1 MLEQYLNIARII
13 RTSNEKNHI
22 KQSFLHN
29 VSEIQN
35 TIRMLAICNLSSE
48 DLSNH
53 HLLSNKE
60 IFFKEIWSKY
70 EKLDDEVYHKT
81 KSYLTFGSSKKDYII
96 ESLNKLSKSNH
107 KNHNGNA
114 EKQFNFINKK
124 AANLIVLHGFY
135 FITPEQQVFLKYLER
150 TGFNL
155 VFFQL
160 YDERFPNTFKF
171 IHDFISEQNDWT
183 DNWT

>member
-1 MLEQYLNIARII
+1 
-13 RTSNEKNHI
+13 
-22 KQSFLHN
+22 
-29 VSEIQN
+29 
-35 TIRMLAICNLSSE
+35 
-48 DLSNH
+48 
-53 HLLSNKE
+53 
-60 IFFKEIWSKY
+60 
-70 EKLDDEVYHKT
+70 T

-183 DNWT
+183 DNWTYDNRKRENEFSLGAQFLNMFEERENTGDNNGKSHQIDVTTHDSFFDFLDNVVI